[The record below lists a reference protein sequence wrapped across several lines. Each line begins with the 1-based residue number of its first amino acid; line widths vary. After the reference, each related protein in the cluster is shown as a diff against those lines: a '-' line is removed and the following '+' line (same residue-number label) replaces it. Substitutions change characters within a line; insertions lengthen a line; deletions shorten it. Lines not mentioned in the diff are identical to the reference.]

1 MTYRELI
8 KRVQHYSGFSDSES
22 QDALVLFV
30 KNLAARLTPGE
41 RKDFASQL
49 PAELK
54 EVAMTTY
61 ETSRIKTAD
70 SFIQLFSLEEGIDE
84 KHAKK
89 QVMSAWRAIKDTVS
103 EGEIKDIKSQLPTD
117 LAAQLY

>member
-8 KRVQHYSGFSDSES
+8 KRVQQYSGFSDSES

-54 EVAMTTY
+54 EVAMTH
-61 ETSRIKTAD
+61 ETSRVKTAD
-70 SFIQLFSLEEGIDE
+70 SFIQQFCLQEDIDE
-84 KHAKK
+84 SHAKK
-89 QVMSAWRAIKDTVS
+89 QVMSAWRAIKDAIS
-103 EGEIKDIKSQLPTD
+103 EGEIKDIKAQLPTD

>member
-8 KRVQHYSGFSDSES
+8 KKVQLYSGFSDQESEN
-22 QDALVLFV
+22 ALVLFV
-30 KNLAARLTPGE
+30 KNLGARLTPDE
-41 RKDFASQL
+41 QKDFASQL

-54 EVAMTTY
+54 EAALTT
-61 ETSRIKTAD
+61 ETSRVKTAD
-70 SFIQLFSLEEGIDE
+70 AFIQLFCLEENIDE

-103 EGEIKDIKSQLPTD
+103 EGEIQDIKSQLPRD

>member
-8 KRVQHYSGFSDSES
+8 KRVQHYSGLSDSES

-30 KNLAARLTPGE
+30 KNLAARLTAGE

-54 EVAMTTY
+54 VVALTDEVSHVKTT
-61 ETSRIKTAD
+61 E
-70 SFIQLFSLEEGIDE
+70 SFIQQFCMEENIDE
-84 KHAKK
+84 KRAKK

-103 EGEIKDIKSQLPTD
+103 EGEIKDIKAQLPTD
-117 LAAQLY
+117 LATQLY